1 MYKQYYAH
9 LGGKMDTKN
18 NPAVYYFHQG
28 TNYESYRY
36 FGVHPS
42 KNGYVFRVWAPHAL
56 SVSVVGDFNHWDD
69 SHSPMHLLNE
79 QGVWECF
86 LSCVKEFDNY
96 KYSIRTKDGRTLL
109 KADPFAFHTETPPG
123 NASKIYDISGYS
135 WNDESW
141 ERRYVPNPFQ
151 SPMNIYELHLGSWRR
166 HPDGNVFTYHELAD
180 DLSQYLS
187 DMGYTHVELLPVS
200 EHPFDGSW
208 GYQVT
213 GYFAPT
219 SRYGTPKEFMYF
231 VDKMHQNG
239 IGVIM
244 DWVPAHFPKDA
255 FGLYE
260 FDGTLCY
267 EDSNPLRREHK
278 SWGTRIFD
286 YGKPE
291 IQSFLI
297 SSALNW
303 LDTYHI
309 DGLRV
314 DAVASMLYL
323 DYDRKDGE
331 WAPNSHGGRENL
343 EAIAFLQKLN
353 TQIFSRYPHAIMAAE
368 ESTAWPMVTKP
379 VSAGGLGFNFKW
391 NMGWMNDTIS
401 YNETDP
407 LFRKGVHNKLTFS
420 MMYAYSENYILPI
433 SHDEVVHGKRSMIG
447 KMPGDYNQQFANL
460 KVFYA
465 YMYAHPGKKLLFM
478 GNEIAQFIEWRYYEQ
493 LDWLLLQYE
502 KHSQF
507 QKFMKNLNWIYKE
520 ESPFWELD
528 DTWDGFQWIN
538 VDDSSQNCL
547 SFLRKDRLG
556 NDIVCVFNF
565 APVERQVYR
574 IGVPRSGVYS
584 VFMDTDDLQYGGS
597 NEASLI
603 KYKSVKEE
611 CNGFKYSIDLKL
623 APMSALY
630 IKAPKH
636 HTRGET
642 K

>member
-1 MYKQYYAH
+1 
-9 LGGKMDTKN
+9 
-18 NPAVYYFHQG
+18 
-28 TNYESYRY
+28 
-36 FGVHPS
+36 
-42 KNGYVFRVWAPHAL
+42 
-56 SVSVVGDFNHWDD
+56 
-69 SHSPMHLLNE
+69 
-79 QGVWECF
+79 
-86 LSCVKEFDNY
+86 
-96 KYSIRTKDGRTLL
+96 
-109 KADPFAFHTETPPG
+109 
-123 NASKIYDISGYS
+123 
-135 WNDESW
+135 
-141 ERRYVPNPFQ
+141 
-151 SPMNIYELHLGSWRR
+151 
-166 HPDGNVFTYHELAD
+166 
-180 DLSQYLS
+180 
-187 DMGYTHVELLPVS
+187 
-200 EHPFDGSW
+200 
-208 GYQVT
+208 
-213 GYFAPT
+213 
-219 SRYGTPKEFMYF
+219 
-231 VDKMHQNG
+231 
-239 IGVIM
+239 
-244 DWVPAHFPKDA
+244 
-255 FGLYE
+255 
-260 FDGTLCY
+260 
-267 EDSNPLRREHK
+267 
-278 SWGTRIFD
+278 
-286 YGKPE
+286 
-291 IQSFLI
+291 
-297 SSALNW
+297 
-303 LDTYHI
+303 
-309 DGLRV
+309 
-314 DAVASMLYL
+314 MLYL

>member
-1 MYKQYYAH
+1 MNQEKIIE
-9 LGGKMDTKN
+9 M
-18 NPAVYYFHQG
+18 FHQG
-28 TNYESYRY
+28 SCIDAYKL
-36 FGVHPS
+36 FGAHFAEDGSGVRFTV
-42 KNGYVFRVWAPHAL
+42 YAPHARN
-56 SVSVVGDFNHWDD
+56 VSVTGSFNEWNPYAHR
-69 SHSPMHLLNE
+69 ME
-79 QGVWECF
+79 RTGFTGVWSIFIPGIAEWE
-86 LSCVKEFDNY
+86 SY
-96 KYSIRTKDGRTLL
+96 KYCIEDGNGNLIY
-109 KADPFAFHTETPPG
+109 KSDPYAFYSETRPD
-123 NASKIYDISGYS
+123 NASKVYNIDQIRWTDDKWLKKRTKGFDQPVS
-135 WNDESW
+135 
-141 ERRYVPNPFQ
+141 
-151 SPMNIYELHLGSWRR
+151 IYEVYAGGWKRDED
-166 HPDGNVFTYHELAD
+166 HPYNYQRLKDELIPYVKEHGFTHIEMMPLNEY
-180 DLSQYLS
+180 
-187 DMGYTHVELLPVS
+187 
-200 EHPFDGSW
+200 PFDGSW

-219 SRYGTPKEFMYF
+219 SRYGTPKDFMYF

-260 FDGTLCY
+260 FDGTICY

-297 SSALNW
+297 SSAINW
-303 LDTYHI
+303 LDIYHI

-331 WAPNSHGGRENL
+331 WAPNSNGGRENL

-353 TQIFSRYPHAIMAAE
+353 TQVFSRFPHAIMAAE

-379 VSAGGLGFNFKW
+379 VSDGGLGFNFKW
-391 NMGWMNDTIS
+391 NMGWMNDTLS
-401 YNETDP
+401 YNQTDP
-407 LFRKGVHNKLTFS
+407 FFRKGVHNKLTFS

-433 SHDEVVHGKRSMIG
+433 SHDEVVHGKKSMIG
-447 KMPGDYNQQFANL
+447 KMPGDYEQQFDNL
-460 KVFYA
+460 RLFYA

-493 LDWLLLQYE
+493 LEWLLLQYD
-502 KHSQF
+502 KHKAF
-507 QKFMKNLNWIYKE
+507 QYFMKKLNWLYKE

-528 DTWDGFQWIN
+528 NTWDGFQWIN
-538 VDDSSQNCL
+538 ADDSAQNCL

-556 NDIVCVFNF
+556 NKVVCVFNF
-565 APVERQVYR
+565 APVERPIYR
-574 IGVPRSGVYS
+574 IGVPNSGTYS
-584 VFMDTDDLQYGGS
+584 VILDTSDIQYGGS
-597 NEASLI
+597 NKQPYV
-603 KYKSVKEE
+603 KYKSEKVDY
-611 CNGFKYSIDLKL
+611 NGFNYSINLKL

-630 IKAPKH
+630 IRAPKQKS
-636 HTRGET
+636 RGEI